1 MGPRDIQGIL
11 NQPRNEVL
19 GIFLEEAIDFNREE
33 SLIVEFFF
41 TVCNVMTFINE
52 ECIFTTYRIKNI
64 SNLLEIFLAI
74 FQFFF
79 LILKYREI
87 LIKLRNL
94 SKKRI

>member
-33 SLIVEFFF
+33 SLIVEFFC

-64 SNLLEIFLAI
+64 SNLLKIFLAI